1 LFCVAFEDLLIDGPR
16 ETKQTGRILRSSV
29 AKLWQWLES
38 EGLRDK
44 LPPLEKQI
52 ATAILTRETKREQ
65 ELVAQLRAVAADAV
79 RTNFGTLPQ
88 QGAARR
94 ALNMRFGGEEG
105 LADIEEIALLL
116 EAAHEFDAIRAK
128 LPREIETLTPDL
140 LGTIRDIYDDLSARR
155 PELCPY

>member
-1 LFCVAFEDLLIDGPR
+1 
-16 ETKQTGRILRSSV
+16 
-29 AKLWQWLES
+29 
-38 EGLRDK
+38 K
-44 LPPLEKQI
+44 LPALEKQI

-79 RTNFGTLPQ
+79 RTNFGSLPQ

-94 ALNMRFGGEEG
+94 ALNLRFGGEEG

-128 LPREIETLTPDL
+128 LPREIESLTPDL
-140 LGTIRDIYDDLSARR
+140 LATIRDIYDDLSGRR
-155 PELCPY
+155 PELCPYVALILMPRLAKPWEVLRLAGVVSRRRDDTLFSETDM